1 MAVGGSAD
9 RRGVISTC
17 NYEARQY
24 GIHSAMASAH
34 AMKLC
39 PDLVIVPHRMEK
51 YREASMV
58 MREIFHNYTDLVEPL
73 SLDEAYL
80 DVSESTACDG
90 SATRI
95 AEEIRRK
102 IHERLEITV
111 SAGVSNSKFLAKVAS
126 DWQKPN
132 GLFVI
137 TPTQVD
143 SFVQQL
149 PVSKIHGVGK
159 VTKSKMNQLGIHTCL
174 DLRQYELVELSN
186 LFGSFGTRLYD
197 LARGIDHRE
206 VKISRIR
213 KSLSVEHTYPVDL
226 PDSEACQKQIPILL
240 DELSNRLQRLGDGFH
255 VSKAFVK
262 VKFSDFSTTT
272 LERVGTGPDLE
283 DYEQLMIEAVGR
295 KAKSVRLLGIG
306 VRFGGLEAGNLQL
319 DLFNHA

>member
-9 RRGVISTC
+9 HRGVISTC
-17 NYEARQY
+17 NYKARQY

-51 YREASMV
+51 YREAAMV
-58 MREIFHNYTDLVEPL
+58 MREIFHRYTDLVEPL

-80 DVSESTACDG
+80 DVSESIACDG

-102 IHERLEITV
+102 VHEKLKITV

-137 TPTQVD
+137 TPAQVD
-143 SFVQQL
+143 RFVQQL

-159 VTKSKMNQLGIHTCL
+159 VTASKMDQLGIHTCL
-174 DLRQYELVELSN
+174 DLRQYGLLELSK
-186 LFGSFGTRLYD
+186 LFGSFGTKLYD

-206 VKISRIR
+206 VKTSRVR

-226 PDSEACQKQIPILL
+226 PDSVACQKQIPILL
-240 DELSNRLQRLGDGFH
+240 DELRTRLQRLGGRFS

-272 LERVGTGPDLE
+272 LERAGSGQDLV
-283 DYEQLMIEAVGR
+283 DYEQLMIEAVSR
-295 KAKSVRLLGIG
+295 KAKRVRLLGIG
-306 VRFGGLEAGNLQL
+306 VRFAGLEAANFQL
-319 DLFNHA
+319 DLFDHA